1 MTLDNTLVNVEV
13 ILVSSFTANGAG
25 GNPAGVVFNADKLS
39 SAQKLKVA
47 KAVGYSET
55 AFVSTDEE
63 ADFEVSFFTTTE
75 EVDFCGHATLAV
87 FSTLYH
93 KGIVTAGTYV
103 QRTKAGILP
112 VVVKADGKVI
122 MEQQLPQK
130 LDCFLSQGLLYKELS
145 DLIGINTDILESTQ
159 LPIEVISTGLPDV
172 IIPVPYGY
180 LDLLTPDNELI
191 STFCKKHNVIGFH
204 VFELCETSINS
215 SSNRSDETNI
225 TASCRNF
232 APLFGINEE
241 SATGS
246 ASGALACYLS
256 KHLTLGNDYVFEQ
269 GRAMNCPSTITASVE
284 LDNGIISK
292 VKVGGFAN
300 NIGTLAVYL

>member
-1 MTLDNTLVNVEV
+1 MLVNVEV

-25 GNPAGVVFNADKLS
+25 GNPAGVVFNADELS
-39 SAQKLKVA
+39 SEQKLKIA
-47 KAVGYSET
+47 QTVGYSET
-55 AFVSTDEE
+55 AFVSRDEKV
-63 ADFEVSFFTTTE
+63 DFEVSFFTTTE

-87 FSTLYH
+87 FASLYQ
-93 KGIVTAGTYV
+93 KGIVTVGSYV

-112 VVVKADGKVI
+112 VVVESDGKVV

-145 DLIGINTDILESTQ
+145 DLIGINSKVLESTQ

-180 LDLLTPDNELI
+180 LDLLAPDDELI
-191 STFCKKHNVIGFH
+191 SAFCKKHNVIGFH
-204 VFELCETSINS
+204 VFELCKASP
-215 SSNRSDETNI
+215 SSNTQTNI

-232 APLFGINEE
+232 APLFGITEE

-256 KHLTLGNDYVFEQ
+256 EHLTLGNDYVFEQ
-269 GRAMNCPSTITASVE
+269 GRAMNCQSIITASVE
-284 LDNGIISK
+284 LDNGIVSK

-300 NIGTLAVYL
+300 DIGTLVVSV

>member
-1 MTLDNTLVNVEV
+1 M
-13 ILVSSFTANGAG
+13 ILVSSEVVLVNSFTANGAG
-25 GNPAGVVFNADKLS
+25 GNPAGVVFNANELS
-39 SAQKLKVA
+39 YQQKLKIA
-47 KAVGYSET
+47 QTVGYSET
-55 AFVSTDEE
+55 AFVSNDEE

-87 FSTLYH
+87 FSTLYQ
-93 KGIVTAGTYV
+93 KGIIPAGSYV

-112 VVVKADGKVI
+112 VVVESDGKVI

-130 LDCFLSQGLLYKELS
+130 LNCFSYKELS
-145 DLIGINTDILESTQ
+145 DLIGINSKVLESTQ

-180 LDLLTPDNELI
+180 LDLLTPNDKLI
-191 STFCKKHNVIGFH
+191 SAFCKKHNVIGFH
-204 VFELCETSINS
+204 VFELCEASPSNS
-215 SSNRSDETNI
+215 TQTNI

-232 APLFGINEE
+232 APLFGITEE

-256 KHLTLGNDYVFEQ
+256 DHLTLGNDYMFEQ
-269 GRAMNCPSTITASVE
+269 GRAMKCTSIITASVE
-284 LDNGIISK
+284 LDNGIVSK

-300 NIGTLAVYL
+300 DIGTLVVSV